1 MSDHDLPHVDDL
13 PQVDQQSFPQRSE
26 QLQTADEQ
34 AAQAFIDLL
43 PARGTDTLPIRGTSE
58 DMLDLDKV
66 SAHIGGARA
75 TNRYVGSADPI
86 TYLLSRKCLV
96 DVHGTRYVTRAGLL
110 CFGRHPQ
117 ELMPWAV
124 VDLGHYRGLDQISTD
139 VVHLAKNIGGTLFE
153 QIERV
158 ESYLN
163 LNTHHG
169 MTIVPGSFQRV
180 EIHEYPPSV
189 IRELCANMLAHRDYE
204 NGHSASR
211 VMLYRDRI
219 EWATPGGLPP
229 NVTIENILDAQHSR
243 NPAILGLF
251 YEAGY
256 VEAFGQGLDTVFA
269 VLKAEGLEAPYFRD
283 TGESFVAGVYGRPP
297 QVFTSDS
304 SVPVL
309 NEYQRKILTLL
320 RQKGELTPGDLRTQF
335 PERARRS
342 LTRDMATLLESQM
355 IEATG
360 VARAIRYRLRTRDS

>member
-1 MSDHDLPHVDDL
+1 MSDHDVPPDV
-13 PQVDQQSFPQRSE
+13 PR
-26 QLQTADEQ
+26 A
-34 AAQAFIDLL
+34 AAQPLPVRPEIRPATDQDSAPAFIDLL

-58 DMLDLDKV
+58 ELLDVDKV
-66 SAHIGGARA
+66 RAHMASARMN
-75 TNRYVGSADPI
+75 NRYAGSTDPI
-86 TYLLSRKCLV
+86 TYLLSRKCLI
-96 DVHGTRYVTRAGLL
+96 DVHGTRYATRAGLL
-110 CFGRHPQ
+110 CFGQHPQ
-117 ELMPWAV
+117 DLMPWAV

-139 VVHLAKNIGGTLFE
+139 VVHLAKNLGGTLFE

-158 ESYLN
+158 ESYLY

-169 MTIVPGSFQRV
+169 MTIAPRSFQRI

-189 IRELCANMLAHRDYE
+189 IRELCANMLAHRDYD

-283 TGESFVAGVYGRPP
+283 TGESFVAGVYGRSP
-297 QVFTSDS
+297 QLFTADS
-304 SVPVL
+304 SVAPL
-309 NEYQRKILTLL
+309 NEYQRKILALL
-320 RQKGELTPGDLRTQF
+320 RQKGELTPVELRDLF

-342 LTRDMATLLESQM
+342 LTRDMATLLDTQL